1 MTLSIPAILETL
13 VAAKGNSKCFSK
25 HHHHLDRILL
35 IKFKSALVRDEN
47 EQQTFVSKYP
57 SISFGQI
64 DK

>member
-1 MTLSIPAILETL
+1 MPLSIPEILETL
-13 VAAKGNSKCFSK
+13 VAAKENLKCFRK
-25 HHHHLDRILL
+25 HYHHNQILL